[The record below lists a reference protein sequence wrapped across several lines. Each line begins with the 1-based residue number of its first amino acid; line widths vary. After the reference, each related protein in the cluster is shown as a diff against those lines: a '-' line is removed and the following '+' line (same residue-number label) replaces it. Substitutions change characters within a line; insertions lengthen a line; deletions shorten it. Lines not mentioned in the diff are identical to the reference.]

1 MIDYGERSIKN
12 SLMEDSTIQ
21 QPLTISNQFSFQPV
35 TFSNPSASL
44 NTGFRTEF
52 PTQFTAVTSNYNFEP
67 PGPRNI
73 NFGGPIQAVP
83 QVSFNTGAGS
93 SQFSSFTPYPQIN
106 RPTTFSSLNQP
117 VSNIVVPPRITE

>member
-1 MIDYGERSIKN
+1 
-12 SLMEDSTIQ
+12 MEDSTIQ

-93 SQFSSFTPYPQIN
+93 SQFSSFTPYPQIKN
-106 RPTTFSSLNQP
+106 SLAKACGNNKKE
-117 VSNIVVPPRITE
+117 VAATLRDSDSGES